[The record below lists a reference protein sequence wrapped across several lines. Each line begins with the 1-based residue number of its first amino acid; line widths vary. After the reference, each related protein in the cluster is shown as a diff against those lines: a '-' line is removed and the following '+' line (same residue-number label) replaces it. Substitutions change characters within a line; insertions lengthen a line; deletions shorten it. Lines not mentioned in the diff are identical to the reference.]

1 LKQSSFLAY
10 CRPGYEK
17 DMAAELMA
25 RAAELGISG
34 YCKVKD
40 DLGFCTFE
48 TSHAHEMLESVRGE
62 PLIFARQLLY
72 DVVML
77 EALPANDRITPI
89 LSSLTQNDQLK
100 HDLPFWIEH
109 PDTNE
114 GRQLAAFCKK
124 FSGAFSHKKSA
135 LKLVK
140 RKYQSKRLHICFL
153 DYETCFVG
161 FSDIDPERKS
171 WPMGIA
177 RLKFPKDAPSRS
189 TLKLDEA
196 FLLLV
201 DPENDGIDIGSGG
214 TAVDLGAAPGGW
226 TYQLVQREFFVTAV
240 DHAKMDSSL
249 LSSGMVEHAEAD
261 AFHYFPKSKVN
272 LLVCDMVEKPSLI
285 VPLIVKW
292 FELGLCDTAI
302 FNLKLPMKQRFQ
314 AISKAIA
321 QLEAIHPK
329 ILRCR
334 HLYHNRD
341 ELTLYVKL

>member
-25 RAAELGISG
+25 RAASLGISG
-34 YCKVKD
+34 YCRVKE
-40 DLGFCTFE
+40 DLGFCIFE
-48 TSHAHEMLESVRGE
+48 TSDAEPMLASARSE

-72 DVVML
+72 DVSLL
-77 EALPANDRITPI
+77 EDLPADDRITPI
-89 LSSLTQNDQLK
+89 LSRLTQDGKLT
-100 HDLPFWIEH
+100 HDIPFWIEH

-135 LKLVK
+135 LKLAKPQRQTK
-140 RKYQSKRLHICFL
+140 RVHVCFL

-177 RLKFPKDAPSRS
+177 RLKFPKEAPSRS

-201 DPENDGIDIGSGG
+201 DPENDGVDISSGG

-226 TYQLVQREFFVTAV
+226 TYQLVQRQFYVTAV
-240 DHAKMDSSL
+240 DHAKMDGPL
-249 LSSGMVEHAEAD
+249 MASGMVQHAEVD
-261 AFHYFPKSKVN
+261 AFHYTPKSKVN

-285 VPLIVKW
+285 VPLIIKW
-292 FELGLCDTAI
+292 FDLGLCDTAI
-302 FNLKLPMKQRFQ
+302 FNLKLPMKQRYQ
-314 AISKAIA
+314 AIS
-321 QLEAIHPK
+321 EAIGKLEVLRPK